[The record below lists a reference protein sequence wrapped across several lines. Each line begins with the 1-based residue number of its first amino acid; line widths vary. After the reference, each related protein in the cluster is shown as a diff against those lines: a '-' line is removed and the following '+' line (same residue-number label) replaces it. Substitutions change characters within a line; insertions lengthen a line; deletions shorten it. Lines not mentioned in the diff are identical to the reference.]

1 VAGVEWILNM
11 TIEKKF
17 KITGSSTR
25 VAKFLKQLAVQIDG
39 TITENTDE
47 LGYRVDNFMSIALK
61 IKRHR
66 NGYSV
71 KLKVKSERSEVSD
84 SDKKPLTIVNSL
96 LPEDEIYFK
105 RLKKRMKSSFK
116 SINKDIMVGNL
127 PNRAIVE
134 SFVEDTDRM
143 GRFPDKCGDP
153 YLEFKKACDGLLD
166 AVDNVDFDALR
177 DRYAELKK
185 LRNDCH
191 RRKS

>member
-1 VAGVEWILNM
+1 M
-11 TIEKKF
+11 TFEKKI

-25 VAKFLKQLAVQIDG
+25 LAEFLKQLAAQIDG
-39 TITENTDE
+39 TITENTDG
-47 LGYRVDNFMSIALK
+47 LGYRVDNFTSISLI

-66 NGYSV
+66 NGYSA

-84 SDKKPLTIVNSL
+84 SDKKSSSIDNLG
-96 LPEDEIYFK
+96 LPEDGISFK
-105 RLKKRMKSSFK
+105 RLKKRMKSSSK
-116 SINKDIMVGNL
+116 SINKDIMAGNF

-143 GRFPDKCGDP
+143 ARFPDKCGDP
-153 YLEFKKACDGLLD
+153 YFEFKKACNGLIDALD
-166 AVDNVDFDALR
+166 NADFDTVR

>member
-1 VAGVEWILNM
+1 MVGVEWIRNM
-11 TIEKKF
+11 TFEKKI

-25 VAKFLKQLAVQIDG
+25 LAEFLKQLAAQIDG
-39 TITENTDE
+39 TITENTDG

-71 KLKVKSERSEVSD
+71 KLKVKSERPEASD
-84 SDKKPLTIVNSL
+84 SDKKSL
-96 LPEDEIYFK
+96 SIDNLGLPEDGISFK
-105 RLKKRMKSSFK
+105 RLKKIMKSSFK
-116 SINKDIMVGNL
+116 SINKDIMAGNF

-143 GRFPDKCGDP
+143 ARFPDKCGNP
-153 YLEFKKACDGLLD
+153 YFEFKKACNGLLD
-166 AVDNVDFDALR
+166 AIDKMDFDAMR
-177 DRYAELKK
+177 IRHAELKK